1 MISGGFRTDFRY
13 INTDDKPGILDTRSN
28 TAYPLNVY
36 HFNSGLGYNF
46 KRGSIIVG
54 TQFSYGQEKNQEQ
67 VINLTEPVEYIN
79 PSILPLTG
87 PLHNDVLVRYYDI
100 TIYFG
105 FLFNF
110 MKEE

>member
-13 INTDDKPGILDTRSN
+13 SGNSDEQGFIQNNNKSY
-28 TAYPLNVY
+28 YPLNVY

-46 KRGSIIVG
+46 EKGSIILG
-54 TQFSYGQEKNQEQ
+54 MQFSYGQNKNQEQ
-67 VINLTEPVEYIN
+67 LVNFTEPVEYV
-79 PSILPLTG
+79 SETILPLTG
-87 PLHNDVLVRYYDI
+87 PLNNQVLIRYTDI

-110 MKEE
+110 LKK